1 LYLLAAPF
9 PYKKGNHS
17 LIKKI
22 GLLLGSLVAVVLLA
36 FSGIGVASA
45 TPIATSVAGTATCTT
60 NSTGYCTVNHDL
72 GTTPNSVVVTIQ
84 AGGGF
89 ANAYA
94 FTATTFKVHAYT
106 AGGGNVVSKPVT
118 FSWVAFAGANSTT
131 PPTTLPT
138 TVPTTTP
145 PTTEPTTSPPTSNP
159 PADWPSADNTGPVT
173 GTVLTDYTGSLSI
186 TAPNTV
192 IDSKTVNGD
201 LDIRTTGVVIKN
213 SVINGEVSNYD
224 NGVTSSFTI
233 QDSIVKNG
241 KRDACMCVGSHDFTA
256 LRLEVI
262 GGNRGMYCEKNCTI
276 RDTYVHGTDLKAAQ
290 HASAIRVEQNATLI
304 HNKLQCDWTDLTD
317 SEIGCSADMTGY
329 PDFAPI
335 KNNTIDNNYFVANP
349 AGLGFC
355 AYGGDTQGKPFSSD
369 PSNATNIVFK
379 NNVFERGSNNKC
391 GTWGAITD
399 FNPSR
404 AGNVWTNNKWDDGST
419 VNPE

>member
-1 LYLLAAPF
+1 MA
-9 PYKKGNHS
+9 
-17 LIKKI
+17 
-22 GLLLGSLVAVVLLA
+22 VAVLA
-36 FSGIGVASA
+36 FSGLGVANA
-45 TPIATSVAGTATCTT
+45 TPVATSASGTTTVTT
-60 NSTGYCTVNHDL
+60 NSTGYATVSHDL
-72 GTTPNSVVVTIQ
+72 GSVPNSVVVTIQ
-84 AGGGF
+84 TGAGF
-89 ANAYA
+89 ATVDS
-94 FTATTFKVHAYT
+94 FTATTFRVHAY
-106 AGGGNVVSKPVT
+106 
-118 FSWVAFAGANSTT
+118 STT
-131 PPTTLPT
+131 GGVINTKSIKVSWIATSGSVPTTK
-138 TVPTTTP
+138 PTTTP
-145 PTTEPTTSPPTSNP
+145 PTTEPTTTPPTTQPTTTP
-159 PADWPSADNTGPVT
+159 PTTEPTTTPPVNNDWPNADNTGPPA
-173 GTVLTDYTGSLSI
+173 GTVLTNYTGSLSI
-186 TAPNTV
+186 TTPNTV

-262 GGNRGMYCEKNCTI
+262 GGNRGMYCEKNCKI
-276 RDTYVHGTDLKAAQ
+276 QDTYVHGTDLKATQ
-290 HASAIRVEQNATLI
+290 HASAVRVEQNATLI

-355 AYGGDTQGKPFSSD
+355 AYGGDTQGKPFSGD
-369 PSNATNIVFK
+369 PTNATNIVFK
-379 NNVFERGSNNKC
+379 NNVFEKGSNGKC

-399 FNPSR
+399 FNPNR

>member
-1 LYLLAAPF
+1 
-9 PYKKGNHS
+9 

-22 GLLLGSLVAVVLLA
+22 GLLLGSLVAVLILA

-45 TPIATSVAGTATCTT
+45 TPVATSASGTTTCTT
-60 NSTGYCTVNHDL
+60 DGSAYCTIPHDL
-72 GTTPNSVVVTIQ
+72 GKLPNSVVATSKSPALVGDV
-84 AGGGF
+84 AVD
-89 ANAYA
+89 NY
-94 FTATTFKVHAYT
+94 TATSFRVRAFGANGTLIT
-106 AGGGNVVSKPVT
+106 NRSITVSWAV
-118 FSWVAFAGANSTT
+118 FAGANVTT
-131 PPTTLPT
+131 P
-138 TVPTTTP
+138 PTTTP
-145 PTTEPTTSPPTSNP
+145 PTTQPTTIPPTTTPPTTDPTTVPPTTNP
-159 PADWPSADNTGPVT
+159 PADWPNADNTGPVD
-173 GTVLTDYTGSLSI
+173 GTVLTNYTGSLSI
-186 TAPNTV
+186 TSPNTV

-256 LRLEVI
+256 SRLEVI

-276 RDTYVHGTDLKAAQ
+276 QDTYVHGTDLKATQ

-304 HNKLQCDWTDLTD
+304 HNSLKCDWTAITD

-335 KNNTIDNNYFVANP
+335 KNNTIDHNFFFANP
-349 AGLGFC
+349 TGLGFC
-355 AYGGDTQGKPFSSD
+355 AYGGDTQGKPFSGD
-369 PSNATNIVFK
+369 ATNATNIVFK
-379 NNVFERGSNNKC
+379 NNVFQKGSNGKC
-391 GTWGAITD
+391 GEWGAITD

-404 AGNVWTNNKWDDGST
+404 TGNVWTNNKWDDGST